1 MHLQVFRHAA
11 SGVQYRRTNIYH
23 YLAIIYICMN
33 YDDVIIYK
41 IDLSYGACMY
51 GCMNINIIYTFA

>member
-11 SGVQYRRTNIYH
+11 SGIQYRRKYLPLFGYH
-23 YLAIIYICMN
+23 ICMN